1 MEYVNLH
8 GAFDDVPLQRILD
21 AFAVHYPN
29 MPLENH
35 AQQGDFAADAA
46 AESAA
51 R

>member
-1 MEYVNLH
+1 MH

-29 MPLENH
+29 MPLEKR
-35 AQQGDFAADAA
+35 AQDGDFEADAA
-46 AESAA
+46 AERTGSPM